1 MSKRK
6 FPMGQLVATLA
17 VIELMQKEGIKL
29 EELFALHVSGNWG
42 SAVRLR
48 VQTMSLPL
56 SAVVG
61 WCRSTRRPVGAS
73 GS

>member
-42 SAVRLR
+42 SVSEA
-48 VQTMSLPL
+48 T
-56 SAVVG
+56 
-61 WCRSTRRPVGAS
+61 CS
-73 GS
+73 GLQS